1 MSAASTPGSEHFGSH
16 SQEALRGAR
25 KGAAAVDISN
35 VDISFDDATTSS
47 KQQTASTNATVIA
60 GMKLPLDE
68 KAKLAEQEEL
78 TRKQV
83 AEGQDPFFS
92 RRGDQQRRLG
102 GFGFGAARITGASGG
117 SGGATVSAAPRPWQK
132 SSTRVT
138 LGFAGKSSTQ
148 QQLSSGAPSSSSLSI
163 SSAAPPSTS
172 VPTSSAPI
180 SLSDK
185 AADELM
191 AAAAVAGQRETKF
204 ERSENF
210 RIAMQKSFAA
220 TCPPLWQQL
229 TDPSTTVP
237 TAGGAT
243 ALVEPWDLAFE
254 VDVPPPA
261 TTSHGTPSSSQR
273 LPLWLDIAR
282 CHNLLHHPIIP
293 VHGFIEDERRA
304 EVEATTSGG
313 MKMIKTKEEIRAERR
328 KAAQEKLE
336 AARKE
341 AAAKKAVASSSSNGQ
356 ETHHEDQLRW
366 KNLTDASRVQQLI
379 NDPHALQETI
389 EQQYRERYEK
399 HMRENYNRHVEAL
412 PQQAA
417 KKISDMWRK
426 AEERPR
432 IHVYRVQK
440 ARNVHCVN
448 RLRNF
453 ANDSKLRGFFLWIAE
468 EELLVVLA
476 GGDVAMRHLD
486 RWIVEKMEWHRAG
499 RLGGAGG
506 GGGGGGGASAA
517 VATDDEEQKFL
528 SKERRKQAREGI
540 TTNNNNH
547 DDADGDLLQ
556 ATKLRRIDPTLLE
569 KTQGELVLSLPLLRV
584 GDVSFLLP
592 SRPNDVM
599 QSLRRKSEV
608 DEAVFV
614 RHCET
619 VEAAR
624 AFLEELPAGGV
635 VPSLLFAW
643 HQTFAKKM

>member
-1 MSAASTPGSEHFGSH
+1 MSAAASTPGSEHSGSH
-16 SQEALRGAR
+16 SQKALRGAR

-47 KQQTASTNATVIA
+47 KQQTTSTNATIIA

-68 KAKLAEQEEL
+68 KVKLAEQEEL
-78 TRKQV
+78 SRKQV

-102 GFGFGAARITGASGG
+102 GFGFGAASSTGASGG
-117 SGGATVSAAPRPWQK
+117 SGGAIVSAAPRPWQK
-132 SSTRVT
+132 SSTRMT
-138 LGFAGKSSTQ
+138 LGFAGKPSTQ
-148 QQLSSGAPSSSSLSI
+148 QLLSSGAPSSSLSI
-163 SSAAPPSTS
+163 APPWTS
-172 VPTSSAPI
+172 VPTSSAQI

-191 AAAAVAGQRETKF
+191 AAAAVTGQRETKF

-261 TTSHGTPSSSQR
+261 TTSHGTSSSSQR

-341 AAAKKAVASSSSNGQ
+341 AAAKKAATSSSNGQ
-356 ETHHEDQLRW
+356 TQQTHHEDQLRW

-432 IHVYRVQK
+432 IHVYRVPK

-499 RLGGAGG
+499 RLGG
-506 GGGGGGGASAA
+506 GGGGGGASAA
-517 VATDDEEQKFL
+517 VAADEEEQKFL
-528 SKERRKQAREGI
+528 SKERGKQAREGI
-540 TTNNNNH
+540 TTNNNND
-547 DDADGDLLQ
+547 DDADGLLQ
-556 ATKLRRIDPTLLE
+556 ATKLRRIDPALLE

-592 SRPNDVM
+592 RRPNDVM

-624 AFLEELPAGGV
+624 AFLEKLPAGGV

-643 HQTFAKKM
+643 HQAFAKKM